1 MLVARDYPNR
11 TGTDGAFGKAS
22 TLVACVD
29 MPRFGLATI
38 NHSPMHGL
46 PLVWEQH
53 LDAAAAAGFDALAP
67 DIFWLRALHEEG
79 VSLARLRRALD
90 ARGLACMEI
99 AGLAIGE
106 EAETR
111 SELEET
117 LRYAQALDAE
127 FMNVRVI
134 AASGNTAMEQLCR
147 CEDALEKVGTRIALE
162 FSRGTQTPGIAETRA
177 FMESAG
183 SRDAGVTLDTWHFFL
198 ARDGPDWEALNALPV
213 SELANVQLSDGVPF
227 GDRTYFEATMN
238 ERLLP
243 GEGGFE
249 LARVAKLLHDKKFD
263 GAVVVEIL
271 SARLRETPLDS
282 FAKHAA
288 QTSRLWWAQSEEG

>member
-1 MLVARDYPNR
+1 
-11 TGTDGAFGKAS
+11 
-22 TLVACVD
+22 

-67 DIFWLRALHEEG
+67 DIFWLRALKEEG
-79 VSLARLRRALD
+79 VSLEQLRQALD

-106 EAETR
+106 EARTR

-117 LRYAQALDAE
+117 LRYAEALDAE
-127 FMNVRVI
+127 FMNVRI
-134 AASGNTAMEQLCR
+134 LADSEPTAVEQLRR

-162 FSRGTQTPGIAETRA
+162 FSRGTLTRGIAETRA
-177 FMESAG
+177 LMASAG
-183 SRDAGVTLDTWHFFL
+183 TRDAAVTLDTWHFFL
-198 ARDGPDWEALNALPV
+198 ARDGPDWDALDGLPL
-213 SELANVQLSDGVPF
+213 SELANVQLSDGVPY
-227 GDRTYFEATMN
+227 GEKTYFEATMN

-249 LARVAKLLHDKKFD
+249 LARVAQVLHDKRFD
-263 GAVVVEIL
+263 GAVIVEVL
-271 SARLRETPLDS
+271 SAPLREAPLET
-282 FAKHAA
+282 FAKQAV
-288 QTSRLWWAQSEEG
+288 QTSRLWWASAEVG